1 MTRREN
7 AISIVRRLREEGH
20 EAYFAGGSVRDAL
33 LGKTP
38 QDYDIATGAT
48 PDAVQK
54 IFPKTIEVGAQ
65 FGVILVLQ
73 DGDSFEVAT
82 FRHDGPYLDGRRPS
96 HVRFAG
102 MREDILRRDF
112 TINGMMY
119 DPFEDRVI
127 DWVGGKEDLSRR
139 LIRAIGD
146 PRERFEEDRL
156 RMVRAVRF
164 AASLGFTIEEN
175 TFKAIRAEA
184 GAITQVSWERIG
196 EEVTR
201 ILIEGGAR
209 RGFEMLD
216 EGGLLAEILPEV
228 ARMKGVEQT
237 PDYHPEGDVFA
248 HTLLLL
254 EQLKVSS
261 EQLAVRSDPTPESSV
276 LTSHSSLLTPHVTET
291 LAYGALLHDVAK
303 PVCIEKQGERITYHG
318 HTEKGAEMAREI
330 LQRLKRSR
338 AVWERVAYLVKNH
351 LRHTQAPKMR
361 VATLKRF
368 LGEEGIE
375 ELLELTRL
383 DALASNGDLQYFD
396 FCRRKLEEFKHEE
409 IHPEPLLGGKE
420 LIALGFTPGP
430 LFHEILGELHEAQ
443 LEGAIQSQEQALEW
457 VKKNYGDRT

>member
-1 MTRREN
+1 VHPVTRREK
-7 AISIVRRLREEGH
+7 AISIVKRLREEGY
-20 EAYFAGGSVRDAL
+20 EAYLAGGSVRDAL
-33 LGKTP
+33 LGKSP
-38 QDYDIATGAT
+38 QDYDIATSAKPET
-48 PDAVQK
+48 VQK

-73 DGDSFEVAT
+73 GSDSFEVAT
-82 FRHDGPYLDGRRPS
+82 FRYDGPYLDGRRPS
-96 HVRFAG
+96 EVRFAG

-119 DPFEDRVI
+119 DPLKDRVI
-127 DWVGGKEDLSRR
+127 DLVGGQEDLSRR

-146 PRERFEEDRL
+146 PRARFREDRL

-164 AASLGFTIEEN
+164 AASLGFTIEAN
-175 TFKAIRAEA
+175 TFSAIQDEA
-184 GAITQVSWERIG
+184 AAITQVSWERIG

-216 EGGLLAEILPEV
+216 ECGLLTAILPEV
-228 ARMKGVEQT
+228 AQMKGVEQT

-248 HTLLLL
+248 HTLLIL
-254 EQLKVSS
+254 EQISNLKSQIS
-261 EQLAVRSDPTPESSV
+261 
-276 LTSHSSLLTPHVTET
+276 ET
-291 LAYGALLHDVAK
+291 LAYGALLHDVGK
-303 PVCIEKQGERITYHG
+303 PVSAQRDERRITFYG
-318 HTEKGAEMAREI
+318 HTEKGAEMAVAI
-330 LQRLKRSR
+330 MKRLKRSR

-361 VATLKRF
+361 VSTLKRF

-383 DALASNGDLQYFD
+383 DALASNGDLQYYH
-396 FCRRKLEEFKHEE
+396 FCRKKLEEFKHEE
-409 IHPEPLLGGKE
+409 IHPEPLLGGKD
-420 LIALGFTPGP
+420 LIALGFSPGP
-430 LFHEILGELHEAQ
+430 LFHEILAQLHEAQ
-443 LEGAIQSQEQALEW
+443 LEGAIGTKEQALEW